1 MAQMLVIGLR
11 EIYTTKKLMGKMNG
25 IYKVVMMF
33 YMASEVTTGSKVAL
47 ETILSTV
54 EMVLISYMVIM
65 AMTLFTEGLETTSF
79 LGTSSLL

>member
-1 MAQMLVIGLR
+1 
-11 EIYTTKKLMGKMNG
+11 
-25 IYKVVMMF
+25 MF

-65 AMTLFTEGLETTSF
+65 AMTLFMEGLETTFF